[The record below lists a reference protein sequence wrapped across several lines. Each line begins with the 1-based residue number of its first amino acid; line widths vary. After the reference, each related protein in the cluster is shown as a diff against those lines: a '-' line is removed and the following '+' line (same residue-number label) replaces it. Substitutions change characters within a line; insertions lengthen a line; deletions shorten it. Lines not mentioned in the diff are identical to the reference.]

1 MADIIEKVTKALAI
15 VGGAIMGL
23 LGGWTPLLTAL
34 AAFMVLDYI
43 TGLAVAFKGK
53 SKKSCDGL
61 PSSKAGFVGLMRKA
75 GIVAAVFMGATLD
88 RALGAQ
94 QAVFVTSTTAYFV
107 ANEGLSILENLGSL
121 GVPVPNAIKKGL
133 EMIGKDG
140 DGEETEDK

>member
-23 LGGWTPLLTAL
+23 LGGWTPLFTAL

-53 SKKSCDGL
+53 STKSCDGL

-75 GIVAAVFMGATLD
+75 GIVAAVFMGAILD
-88 RALGAQ
+88 RSRNATGCICNKHDRLFCSKRKRQSLKTSVPLGFPYPMRLRR
-94 QAVFVTSTTAYFV
+94 V
-107 ANEGLSILENLGSL
+107 LR
-121 GVPVPNAIKKGL
+121 
-133 EMIGKDG
+133 
-140 DGEETEDK
+140 